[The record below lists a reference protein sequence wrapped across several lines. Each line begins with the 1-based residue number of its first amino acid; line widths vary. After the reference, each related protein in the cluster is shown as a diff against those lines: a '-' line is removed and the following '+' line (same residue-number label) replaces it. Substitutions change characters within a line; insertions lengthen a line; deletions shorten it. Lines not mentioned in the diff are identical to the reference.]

1 MLRRYGYRKIH
12 SLYIVDMLI
21 STAKE
26 RGKVPKYI
34 KMVTNI
40 KESGIMTNRMEKD
53 SFGIKMVITTT
64 DSG

>member
-1 MLRRYGYRKIH
+1 MLKKYGYRKIH
-12 SLYIVDMLI
+12 SLYIAGILI

-26 RGKVPKYI
+26 RGRVPKCI

-40 KESGIMTNRMEKD
+40 KESGIMTNRKEKD
-53 SFGIKMVITTT
+53 SFGIKMEITTT